1 MWWFLWIYSISSF
14 TRCAVTWFHIK
25 SFTNLRNRLA
35 FGVSN
40 EISSI
45 NTFCTSNCILSE
57 LFTINIWLFVWCKWI
72 IFVILRWVD
81 NDNIGLVICWGISC
95 SVIASALICRTRNR
109 TNSIFR
115 YGISLS
121 TLITFVLWLIP
132 VQTS

>member
-1 MWWFLWIYSISSF
+1 MWWFLRIYSISSF
-14 TRCAVTWFHIK
+14 AWCAVTWFHIE
-25 SFTNLRNRLA
+25 SFTNLRNRLT

-45 NTFCTSNCILSE
+45 NTFYTSNWIFCE
-57 LFTINIWLFVWCKWI
+57 LFTINIWLFVWCKCI

-81 NDNIGLVICWGISC
+81 NNNIGLVILWRIGC
-95 SVIASALICRTRNR
+95 SVITSALICRTRNR

>member
-14 TRCAVTWFHIK
+14 AWCAVTWFHIE
-25 SFTNLRNRLA
+25 SFTNLRNRLT

-45 NTFCTSNCILSE
+45 NTFYTSNWIFCE
-57 LFTINIWLFVWCKWI
+57 LFTINIWLFVWCKCI

-81 NDNIGLVICWGISC
+81 NNNIGLVILWRIGC